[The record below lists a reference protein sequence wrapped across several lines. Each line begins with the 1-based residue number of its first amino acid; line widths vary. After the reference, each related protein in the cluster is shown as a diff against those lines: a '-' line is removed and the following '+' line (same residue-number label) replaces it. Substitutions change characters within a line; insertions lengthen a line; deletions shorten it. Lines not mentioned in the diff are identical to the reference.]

1 MSTKKA
7 KSQLNENQKKLYD
20 LVIKH
25 GEDPA
30 KWLALYQIESDSG
43 ENMGTPSIG
52 SHSDDKKASGHFQ
65 IKPEYFKDYNITR
78 EGTRDLETS
87 FVATKNHH
95 DRHSK
100 QLQQKL
106 GRELTAGEYYLGHQ
120 QGWCG
125 ARVLL
130 SHPNENVVD
139 VLASMKGYD
148 RQKAIG
154 IVRRNDGRLDM
165 TAGEFSQKWINEAN
179 RLQQEYTNLGYG
191 RPAAQKNAAL
201 TQQPEAENST
211 KQHTHHIG
219 IEPLKNQTTYPEINV
234 MKVFQAFS
242 DKFPKPDA
250 KADGKNENEQNNNSD
265 NTFDLK

>member
-1 MSTKKA
+1 MGTPKKA
-7 KSQLNENQKKLYD
+7 DRQLNNNQKRLYD
-20 LVIKH
+20 LAIRH

-43 ENMGTPSIG
+43 KNMGDPSD
-52 SHSDDKKASGHFQ
+52 HKRASGHFQ

-87 FVATKNHH
+87 FIATKNHH

-100 QLQQKL
+100 QLQQK
-106 GRELTAGEYYLGHQ
+106 Q
-120 QGWCG
+120 QGWAG
-125 ARVLL
+125 AKALL

-139 VLASMKGYD
+139 VLASIKGYD

-154 IVRRNDGRLDM
+154 IVRRNGGRLDM
-165 TAGEFSQKWINEAN
+165 TAGEFAQKWIDEAN

-191 RPAAQKNAAL
+191 RPAAQKNAAP

-219 IEPLKNQTTYPEINV
+219 IEPLKNQTAYPEINV

-242 DKFPKPDA
+242 DKFPKSDA
-250 KADGKNENEQNNNSD
+250 KADNENEQNNHPD